1 MSFLEKHHLLGIT
14 STFSNV
20 QYALIVSL
28 KTNSFNIN
36 NGPIILAHL
45 DELDRGHIC
54 FSLRLTAYV

>member
-28 KTNSFNIN
+28 KFNSFNIN
-36 NGPIILAHL
+36 NGPIILA
-45 DELDRGHIC
+45 IWMN
-54 FSLRLTAYV
+54 